1 MRNPKSKILNPK
13 SGFTII
19 ETLVAISILVIA
31 IVGTSTAVQGAISSY
46 THSKDQ
52 IIAFY
57 LAQEG
62 FEQIRNLRDEN
73 RLKNR
78 NWLTGIAENSSDACY
93 FPDAGG
99 GPCAADAITTALT
112 RCPGAGSCPILR
124 QDPATGFYG
133 YNASWNETPFR
144 REITLTSIEAGKEIM
159 VTVTVSWS
167 KGIVSR
173 QFKAKELL
181 LNW

>member
-1 MRNPKSKILNPK
+1 MKNK
-13 SGFTII
+13 GFTII
-19 ETLVAISILVIA
+19 ETLVAISILVTA

-62 FEQIRNLRDEN
+62 FEQIRNLRDES

-93 FPDAGG
+93 FGKVCIVSPVDTQAPVSCSG
-99 GPCAADAITTALT
+99 
-112 RCPGAGSCPILR
+112 GAGSCPYLR
-124 QDPATGFYG
+124 QEAATGFFG
-133 YNASWNETPFR
+133 YTSTWNVTPFR
-144 REITLTSIEAGKEIM
+144 REITLTSIEADKEIM
-159 VTVTVSWS
+159 VTVTVNWS
-167 KGIVSR
+167 KGVVSR
-173 QFKAKELL
+173 QFKAKESL